1 MKKQYDHIIIG
12 QGICGTFL
20 SYYLQRVGKK
30 VLVIDEVNA
39 SSASRVAS
47 GVINPVTG
55 RSVVTTW
62 MAETLLPFAEMAYK
76 AIGNVI
82 KEKVL
87 LDAKI
92 AAFTS
97 TEQMQNAFEKRLNEE
112 NSYIKKLSSETY
124 SELFHISNETY
135 LIEPSYVIDLHALLD
150 GWRKHLTETDSLLN
164 ESFDEKELGLNA
176 AGVSYKEITAESI
189 IYCNGISSFQSKYWS
204 HLPYA
209 LNKGQALIIQTELP
223 RDHVYKFGAM
233 SLVPWDNDTWW
244 VGSSYENNY
253 ETESPTEGFRSQAEM
268 QLKAILKKQF
278 KVIDHISGVRPAVIV
293 ERRPFVGFHPSFK
306 RVGILNGMGTK
317 GCSLA
322 PYFSHQFAE
331 YIISNTTIEPSADVM
346 RFKRILS
353 ESKPHN

>member
-1 MKKQYDHIIIG
+1 MKQYDHIIIG

-20 SYYLQRVGKK
+20 SYYLQKLGKK
-30 VLVIDEVNA
+30 VLVIDALNA

-62 MAETLLPFAEMAYK
+62 MAETLLPFAENAYK
-76 AIGNVI
+76 EIGDVI
-82 KEKVL
+82 NAKVL

-97 TEQMQNAFEKRLNEE
+97 TEQMQNAFEKRMNEE
-112 NSYIKKLSSETY
+112 NSYIKKLNNEAYT
-124 SELFHISNETY
+124 ELFQITNETY
-135 LIEPSYVIDLHALLD
+135 LIEPSYVIDLHSLLD
-150 GWRKHLTETDSLLN
+150 GWREHLLHTDSLLN
-164 ESFDEKELGLNA
+164 ENFDEKELSVSEN
-176 AGVSYKEITAESI
+176 GVTYKNFQASNI
-189 IYCNGISSFQSKYWS
+189 IYCNGTSSFQSKYWNQ
-204 HLPYA
+204 LPYA

-253 ETESPTEGFRSQAEM
+253 ETELPTEAFRSQAEM
-268 QLKAILKKQF
+268 QLRSVLKKAF
-278 KVIDHISGVRPAVIV
+278 SIVEHIAGVRPAVIV
-293 ERRPFVGFHPSFK
+293 ERRPFVGFHPSHPHI
-306 RVGILNGMGTK
+306 GILNGMGTK

-322 PYFSHQFAE
+322 PYFANQFAE
-331 YIISNTTIEPSADVM
+331 HITSQKTIEPSADVM